1 MYRNNISSF
10 QMTMLYTH
18 LTPSRGARHISYQH
32 LHLSPQMQVSCD
44 STAAVIDRADI
55 FRAYGPAY
63 RKFGQDSTQPL
74 AGHPGNTICAGASG
88 ERCRTLALG
97 GHVYTSPGC
106 ISSCAGSVL
115 TKV

>member
-1 MYRNNISSF
+1 MYRNNVSSF
-10 QMTMLYTH
+10 QTTTLYTH

-32 LHLSPQMQVSCD
+32 LHLSPVQVSCD

-63 RKFGQDSTQPL
+63 RASSAKIPPSHLQALRATPL
-74 AGHPGNTICAGASG
+74 AQESG

-106 ISSCAGSVL
+106 ISSCASSVL